1 MTHSTEAHGRE
12 RPALWR
18 TPPTVPGRPRADRR
32 LLLAGLLLVVSLAA
46 FTALCLSMAVPMAD
60 MQVYRAEGAAAVD
73 GTDLYGFTVT
83 EWNLPA
89 TYPPFAA
96 LLFVPTT
103 WLPVPLLKLAFMG
116 GNLLLLGLLAHLS
129 CRATGW
135 PRARGSRWVVVLLA
149 MALGLWLEPVFQ
161 TMLYG
166 QINLLLAVLVLWDLS
181 RPDGARGKGI
191 AIGVAAGIKLTPAIF
206 AVYLLLTG
214 RRKEAA
220 VAAAGFAGTALLGAL
235 ALPGAT
241 VDYWTRCVFDTSRI
255 GKVWIVD
262 NQSLQGFAA
271 RVLHTAHP
279 GAVWAV
285 AALVVACAGLA
296 VSVRMGRLG
305 REAWGVVCC
314 AVTALL
320 ITPISWSHHWVWCV
334 PMLILLAAEAPR
346 WALRV
351 AAVVFLARTLW
362 IVPKAG
368 DLDLHLAWWLQPF
381 ASPYPVLGLF
391 FLAAVALR
399 FRPGSPTM
407 ATLTAKGRP
416 TRITRVGRPQRSEP
430 AVSPRD

>member
-18 TPPTVPGRPRADRR
+18 TPPAVPGRPRPDRR

-46 FTALCLSMAVPMAD
+46 FTALCLSMPVPMAD

-83 EWNLPA
+83 EWKLPA

-214 RRKEAA
+214 RRRRPRSPPPPSPAPRCWVRSRCPERASTTGPAA
-220 VAAAGFAGTALLGAL
+220 CSTPAGSARSGSSTTSPCRASSPGCCTPPTRAPCGRSPRSWWPARGSRSRCGWAGWAGK
-235 ALPGAT
+235 PGA
-241 VDYWTRCVFDTSRI
+241 WC
-255 GKVWIVD
+255 
-262 NQSLQGFAA
+262 AA
-271 RVLHTAHP
+271 R
-279 GAVWAV
+279 
-285 AALVVACAGLA
+285 
-296 VSVRMGRLG
+296 
-305 REAWGVVCC
+305 
-314 AVTALL
+314 
-320 ITPISWSHHWVWCV
+320 
-334 PMLILLAAEAPR
+334 
-346 WALRV
+346 
-351 AAVVFLARTLW
+351 
-362 IVPKAG
+362 
-368 DLDLHLAWWLQPF
+368 
-381 ASPYPVLGLF
+381 
-391 FLAAVALR
+391 
-399 FRPGSPTM
+399 
-407 ATLTAKGRP
+407 
-416 TRITRVGRPQRSEP
+416 
-430 AVSPRD
+430 